1 MDWDYLFK
9 IKEGYIMTL
18 DDIFENWN
26 VDSKISKTELDDE
39 SLKTAMLH
47 SKYLKFYSTEKLTLY
62 KLETEYK
69 TLFKLKNEYYAGTLD
84 LQTIKEKGWLP
95 NPKII
100 LKSDL
105 NTHIEADED
114 IQKLS
119 LKMGLQREKIYALE
133 SILKSV
139 SNRGFQISTAVNYMK
154 LMNGI

>member
-1 MDWDYLFK
+1 MQ
-9 IKEGYIMTL
+9 L
-18 DDIFENWN
+18 DEIFENWT

-39 SLKTAMLH
+39 SIKTSLLH
-47 SKYLKFYSTEKLTLY
+47 SKYLKMYSTEKLTLY
-62 KLETEYK
+62 KLEAEYK
-69 TLFKLKNEYYAGTLD
+69 TLFKTKNEYYAGTLD
-84 LQTIKEKGWLP
+84 LQTIKERGWEP

-105 NTHIEADED
+105 NIHVDADPD

-133 SILKSV
+133 SILKSI
-139 SNRGFQISTAVNYMK
+139 SNRGFQINNAVNYMK

>member
-1 MDWDYLFK
+1 
-9 IKEGYIMTL
+9 MTL
-18 DDIFENWN
+18 DEIFENWT

-39 SLKTAMLH
+39 SIKTSLLH
-47 SKYLKFYSTEKLTLY
+47 SKYLKFYSTEKLSLY
-62 KLETEYK
+62 KLEAEYK
-69 TLFKLKNEYYAGTLD
+69 ILFKLKNEYYAGTLD
-84 LQTIKEKGWLP
+84 LQTIKERGWEP
-95 NPKII
+95 NSKII
-100 LKSDL
+100 LKSDI
-105 NTHIEADED
+105 NTHIEADSD

>member
-1 MDWDYLFK
+1 MQ
-9 IKEGYIMTL
+9 L
-18 DDIFENWN
+18 DEIFENWQN
-26 VDSKISKTELDDE
+26 DSKISKTELDDE
-39 SLKTAMLH
+39 SIKTSLLH
-47 SKYLKFYSTEKLTLY
+47 SKYLKMYSTEKLTLY
-62 KLETEYK
+62 KLEAEYK
-69 TLFKLKNEYYAGTLD
+69 TLFKLKSEYYAGTLD
-84 LQTIKEKGWLP
+84 LQTIKEKGWEP

-105 NTHIEADED
+105 NIHIEADSD